1 MVRAGLADP
10 GTMRQL
16 HPQLP
21 KGARVYLPDE
31 AARKRHVEA
40 RLLDVFTRWGYRE
53 IVTSTFEYADVLAM
67 GTDESVQENMFKLV
81 DRETGRMLALRA
93 DITPQIARIVATR
106 LRDEPKPVRL
116 SYVTNVFRYDEP
128 KVAHYR
134 EFYQAGVELIG
145 LEKPEAEAEIIAM
158 AIEGLRALGLERFQ
172 IDLGHPDFFRGLCE
186 GAGAEPGRVREL
198 RAALA
203 RKDASALERTVTDL
217 APAAHVGEALLALPS
232 LFGHE
237 AVLDR
242 AAGFARNKRSAK
254 ALANLAEVYRLLT
267 IYGLADAA
275 LLDLGEVR
283 GFDYYSG
290 TYFEAYV
297 SGFGASVAA
306 GGRYDHMLARFGYDC
321 AAVGF
326 AFDVARVLS
335 VMEAQGIA
343 VALSGPDVFIIDF
356 TRDKTAALSLA
367 RRLRDTGASVARD
380 IISRGLEESVDYA
393 RAQRVRHVLVVGSP
407 RTQREKYVLHT
418 IPSGILHP
426 GCRCVIG
433 CGVVVDPGSLIEE
446 MESLVQRGVTLDGN
460 LFISKNAHLIMP
472 YHPAL
477 DRASE
482 AKLGKRRIG
491 TTGKGVGPAYV
502 DKAARVGI
510 RMADLLN
517 EPLFREKLEL
527 NAAQKNR
534 LFREIYDAQTFT
546 VEEILD
552 KYLRYAGWLAPYITD
567 TALLLSRW
575 IEAGY
580 SVLFEGAQATMLDI
594 DHGTYPYITSSSTT
608 AGGAAT
614 GTGVP
619 PTKIHGVVGVSKAYT
634 TRVGAG
640 PFPTEMTG
648 AIAETIR
655 ARGHEYGAT
664 TGRPRRCG
672 WFDAVVGRYATRIN
686 GLDTVALTKLDVL
699 DQCETLKV
707 CVAYRH
713 RGER

>member
-1 MVRAGLADP
+1 
-10 GTMRQL
+10 
-16 HPQLP
+16 
-21 KGARVYLPDE
+21 
-31 AARKRHVEA
+31 
-40 RLLDVFTRWGYRE
+40 
-53 IVTSTFEYADVLAM
+53 
-67 GTDESVQENMFKLV
+67 
-81 DRETGRMLALRA
+81 MLALRA

-116 SYVTNVFRYDEP
+116 AYVTNVFRYDEP
-128 KVAHYR
+128 QIAHYR

-186 GAGAEPGRVREL
+186 ETGAEPARVREL

-203 RKDASALERTVTDL
+203 RKDASALERLVSDSTPD
-217 APAAHVGEALLALPS
+217 AHVREALLALPT

-242 AAGFARNKRSAK
+242 AAGLARNKRSAK

-267 IYGLADAA
+267 IYGLADVV

-335 VMEAQGIA
+335 VMETQGVA
-343 VALSGPDVFIIDF
+343 VELPGPDFFIIDF

-367 RRLRDTGASVARD
+367 RRLRDLGASVARD
-380 IISRGLEESVDYA
+380 IISRALEESVAYA
-393 RAQRVRHVLVVGSP
+393 RARHVRHVLVVGSP
-407 RTQREKYVLHT
+407 LTGSHQLLAMDLADGSERVLAVAELLAEA
-418 IPSGILHP
+418 G
-426 GCRCVIG
+426 R
-433 CGVVVDPGSLIEE
+433 
-446 MESLVQRGVTLDGN
+446 
-460 LFISKNAHLIMP
+460 FISKNAHLIMP

-482 AKLGKRRIG
+482 AKLGSRRIG
-491 TTGKGVGPAYV
+491 TTGRGVGPAYV

-510 RMADLLN
+510 RVGDLLN
-517 EPLFREKLEL
+517 ERLFREKLEM
-527 NAAQKNR
+527 NVAQKNR
-534 LFREIYDAQTFT
+534 LLREIYDAPTFS
-546 VEEILD
+546 VAEILD
-552 KYLRYAGWLAPYITD
+552 QYLRYAGWLAPYVTD
-567 TALLLSRW
+567 TGLLLTRW
-575 IEAGY
+575 IESGF
-580 SVLFEGAQATMLDI
+580 SVLFEGAQGTMLDI
-594 DHGTYPYITSSSTT
+594 DHGTYPFITSSSTT

-619 PTKIHGVVGVSKAYT
+619 PTRIHGVLGVAKAYT
-634 TRVGAG
+634 TRVGGG
-640 PFPTEMTG
+640 PFPAEVSG
-648 AIAETIR
+648 KIAEHVQ
-655 ARGHEYGAT
+655 ARGNEYGSV

-672 WFDAVVGRYATRIN
+672 WFDAMVLRYAVRVN

-699 DQCETLKV
+699 DQCAAIKIFTGSRYHGGILTDFPEDETV
-707 CVAYRH
+707 VAEAEPVYEEIEGWLATTSGAKNEVDLPAKAR
-713 RGER
+713 RYVERLEELIGVPFCLISTGAQRDETILCETSPLLRWFPSVRSSVL